1 MNVQQLEETIA
12 YEHKGVV
19 VYLHLDYQIG
29 KVSIIE
35 RDGSDKKFLFKERT
49 TEYLGGWVLVFGA
62 LTEATKYANIRL
74 KEQAEAKEKLKTSKL
89 IDMMIAIED
98 KE

>member
-12 YEHKGVV
+12 YEHKGAV

-29 KVSIIE
+29 VVSIIE
-35 RDGSDKKFLFKERT
+35 KDGGDKKFLFKGRT
-49 TEYLGGWVLVFGA
+49 TEYLGGWVLVFEA
-62 LTEATKYANIRL
+62 LTEATKYADTRL
-74 KEQAEAKEKLKTSKL
+74 KEQAAARESLKTSKL